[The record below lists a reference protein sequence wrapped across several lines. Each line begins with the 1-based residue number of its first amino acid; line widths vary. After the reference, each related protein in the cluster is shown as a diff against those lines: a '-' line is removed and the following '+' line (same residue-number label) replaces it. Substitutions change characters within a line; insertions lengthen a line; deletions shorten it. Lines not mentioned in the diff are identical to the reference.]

1 MATFKHLYSSALTLE
16 LGTADSTKLF
26 TDARRQAAI
35 NNGLLA
41 FADLTEC
48 LQRQST
54 FACSHAVREYD
65 LNSSINVPGEDFLRF
80 SKHPPEFVELDT
92 ASIATYRSGEDFP
105 RKDIAAMNAYQS
117 GWREST
123 AGDPTGWYERIDGG
137 RRFFGFDTP
146 PSINSSESAKVILP
160 YVAKPAVLTSDT
172 DVPFTFGGLTRRDLE
187 PFHQAA
193 THYAAYEL
201 EKLRLNEE
209 ASQRQLQTFLGYVQR
224 LVQTFRPKGGS
235 QVRMAR
241 NFFSEQR
248 GTRWEALDGPKA
260 KWW

>member
-1 MATFKHLYSSALTLE
+1 MATFSHLWSSALTLE

-26 TDARRQAAI
+26 TDSRRKAAI

-54 FACSHAVREYD
+54 FSCSHAVREYD

-80 SKHPPEFVELDT
+80 AKQPPEFAAVDT
-92 ASIATYRSGEDFP
+92 AGVATFLSGEAFP
-105 RKDIAAMNAYQS
+105 RKDIAGMNAYEP
-117 GWREST
+117 GWRAST
-123 AGDPTGWYERIDGG
+123 AGDPAGWYERVDGG
-137 RRFFGFDTP
+137 ARYFGFDTP
-146 PSINSSESAKVILP
+146 PAINSSESAKVILP
-160 YVAKPAVLTSDT
+160 YIAKPAVLTSDT
-172 DVPFTFGGLTRRDLE
+172 DVPFTFATVARRDLE
-187 PFHQAA
+187 PFVQASV
-193 THYAAYEL
+193 HYAAYEL

-235 QVRMAR
+235 QVRLGR
-241 NFFSEQR
+241 NYFTEVR
-248 GTRWEALDGPKA
+248 TRRRDQYDGPVA